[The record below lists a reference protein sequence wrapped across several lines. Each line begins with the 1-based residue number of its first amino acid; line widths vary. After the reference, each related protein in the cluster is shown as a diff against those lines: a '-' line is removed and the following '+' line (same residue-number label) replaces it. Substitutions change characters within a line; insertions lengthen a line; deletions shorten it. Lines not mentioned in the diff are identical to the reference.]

1 MGNDGAEDVPAAFA
15 RPGRNENKNPKTSL
29 YPNQGAFDDAIHM
42 PTPSAY
48 LTPPGLAISDNKPSH
63 PKTNPGKYYF
73 DTYSLVRNISKGG
86 FTDDQSVT
94 IMKAV
99 EHILEN
105 NIDFTEQCL
114 TSRYNFDNESYL
126 FKAGCSQLRSSVQS
140 ARDLEAERQHSSRIQ
155 LQHEFN
161 MLSQRL
167 RQEITEMK
175 DSIRGMLNDHSITIR
190 EHRRN
195 IDTLLQELNY
205 KINVSLNGDGKA
217 AIEGIRWILTSRAAL
232 TVATCACRSN
242 VSPTRSERSA
252 MTVSF
257 HQVMI
262 VFFLKFY
269 SVRMQDSEHN
279 IKNKEENQPK
289 THVSTEVCK
298 TLYCHPIIILADQVV
313 YSGTAGLQYRD
324 NRRILEQLSVSY
336 RIDQLGTHHI
346 TTVFVLKIRFFQHV
360 FDACLQA

>member
-1 MGNDGAEDVPAAFA
+1 MGNDGAEDIPADSA
-15 RPGRNENKNPKTSL
+15 RPWRKENKQPQISL

-48 LTPPGLAISDNKPSH
+48 LTPPGLAISNNKLSH
-63 PKTNPGKYYF
+63 PTPIPDKYYF
-73 DTYSLVRNISKGG
+73 DTFSLVRNISKGG

-94 IMKAV
+94 IMEAI

-126 FKAGCSQLRSSVQS
+126 FKAACSQLRSSIQS
-140 ARDLEAERQHSSRIQ
+140 ARDLEAERQHASRIQ

-167 RQEITEMK
+167 HQEMTEMK

-190 EHRRN
+190 EHQRN

-217 AIEGIRWILTSRAAL
+217 AIESIRWILTSRAAL
-232 TVATCACRSN
+232 TVTTCACRSN
-242 VSPTRSERSA
+242 VSPTRCERSK

-262 VFFLKFY
+262 VFVLKFY
-269 SVRMQDSEHN
+269 SVRMQDSAHN
-279 IKNKEENQPK
+279 IKNQEENQLK
-289 THVSTEVCK
+289 SHVSTEVCK
-298 TLYCHPIIILADQVV
+298 TLF
-313 YSGTAGLQYRD
+313 TA
-324 NRRILEQLSVSY
+324 
-336 RIDQLGTHHI
+336 
-346 TTVFVLKIRFFQHV
+346 IR
-360 FDACLQA
+360 

>member
-1 MGNDGAEDVPAAFA
+1 MGNDRAEDIPAASA
-15 RPGRNENKNPKTSL
+15 RPGRKENKQPQISL

-48 LTPPGLAISDNKPSH
+48 LTPPRLAISDNKLSH
-63 PKTNPGKYYF
+63 PTPIPDKYYF

-99 EHILEN
+99 EHILDN

-126 FKAGCSQLRSSVQS
+126 FKAACSQLRSSVQS
-140 ARDLEAERQHSSRIQ
+140 ARDLEAERQHASRIQ

-175 DSIRGMLNDHSITIR
+175 DGIRGMLNDHSITIR
-190 EHRRN
+190 EHQRN

-217 AIEGIRWILTSRAAL
+217 AIEGIGWILTSRAAF

-242 VSPTRSERSA
+242 ASPTRSEPSS

-257 HQVMI
+257 RQVMI

-269 SVRMQDSEHN
+269 SVRMQNSEQ
-279 IKNKEENQPK
+279 NKEENQLK
-289 THVSTEVCK
+289 SHVSTEVCK
-298 TLYCHPIIILADQVV
+298 TLF
-313 YSGTAGLQYRD
+313 TA
-324 NRRILEQLSVSY
+324 
-336 RIDQLGTHHI
+336 
-346 TTVFVLKIRFFQHV
+346 IR
-360 FDACLQA
+360 